1 MSGNVFTIGQRV
13 LPPASLANVG
23 ALALSSLLA
32 RIALKQVAAFFA
44 VACEPLVVFPGV
56 ILLACVW
63 ARARANFLRA
73 LIFLQR
79 GFRTKKAITHQ
90 MIRGFTTLTRDA
102 FSPDGGRVENCCV
115 QRRVNGVEA
124 CRGI

>member
-23 ALALSSLLA
+23 ALALGSLLA
-32 RIALKQVAAFFA
+32 RIALKQLAAFP

-56 ILLACVW
+56 MLLACVW

-79 GFRTKKAITHQ
+79 GFHTKKAITHQ
-90 MIRGFTTLTRDA
+90 VIRGFTTLTRDA
-102 FSPDGGRVENCCV
+102 FSPDGGRVENCRV
-115 QRRVNGVEA
+115 QRHVNGVEA